1 MSVLSAQQIKAYS
14 EDGFFFAREMFSAEE
29 IHLLRETATNDH
41 AMDQAASLRDD
52 GTGASVR
59 LSLWNHPGDGIYGMF
74 AAATASLMP
83 SNSCLK
89 MKSITTIP
97 R

>member
-52 GTGASVR
+52 GTA
-59 LSLWNHPGDGIYGMF
+59 
-74 AAATASLMP
+74 
-83 SNSCLK
+83 
-89 MKSITTIP
+89 
-97 R
+97 